1 MLSSI
6 AVKDNWTV
14 NRRSMRSQ
22 LAGQIEALQVAV
34 VACTWTSKTN
44 PIFPDDFKQQERYE
58 GKPLGN

>member
-1 MLSSI
+1 
-6 AVKDNWTV
+6 
-14 NRRSMRSQ
+14 MRSQ